1 MSPLVGEIGDRP
13 QPGDLPA
20 GVTNL
25 LMETYARHLGETPGD
40 ARTYASDELV
50 MCVLRDTL
58 TPAEKSQLD
67 EGRASSVHQTRL
79 RIQAAMR
86 EELIAGVERLTGRKV
101 VDLITTHDMDPGS
114 AFETFVFDA
123 RELFFLNG
131 FLEDHAPRDGAEPQ
145 SA

>member
-1 MSPLVGEIGDRP
+1 MEI
-13 QPGDLPA
+13 
-20 GVTNL
+20 
-25 LMETYARHLGETPGD
+25 YARHLGRRPSD
-40 ARTYASDELV
+40 ARTYANDELV

-67 EGRASSVHQTRL
+67 EGRSSSVHHTRL
-79 RIQAAMR
+79 RVQAAMR

-101 VDLITTHDMDPGS
+101 VDLITAHDLDPGS

-123 RELFFLNG
+123 RELFLLNG
-131 FLEDHAPRDGAEPQ
+131 FLEDLGPPGGPESQ

>member
-1 MSPLVGEIGDRP
+1 MSPFVGEFGDRP
-13 QPGDLPA
+13 QRGDLPA
-20 GVTNL
+20 GVTDL
-25 LMETYARHLGETPGD
+25 VMDIYARHLGRRPSD
-40 ARTYASDELV
+40 ARTYANDELV

-67 EGRASSVHQTRL
+67 EGRSSSVHQTRL
-79 RIQAAMR
+79 RVQAAMR

-101 VDLITTHDMDPGS
+101 LDLITAHDMDPGS